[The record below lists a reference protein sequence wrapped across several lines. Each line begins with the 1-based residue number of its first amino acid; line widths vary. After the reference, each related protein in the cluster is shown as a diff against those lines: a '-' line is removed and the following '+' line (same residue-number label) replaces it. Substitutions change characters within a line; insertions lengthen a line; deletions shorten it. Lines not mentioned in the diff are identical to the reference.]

1 MRIIGGAQRGRK
13 LLPPTDRSIRPALDR
28 IREAIF
34 SVVGDRVERAR
45 VLDLFAGVGAF
56 GLESLSRGARRVH
69 FVDASKGSISILRKN
84 VSQLGYGALSTIDCA
99 DAFTMPDVATGFG
112 IDPATPYDLVFLDPP
127 FPLYKDAE
135 GAARVFDR
143 VSDLRDAF
151 ADAYIVLR
159 QPKWY
164 RQAPPFEQFDKRT
177 YGESSVLFFGS
188 DDMGTARRLRDG

>member
-34 SVVGDRVERAR
+34 SVVGDRIERAS

-69 FVDASKGSISILRKN
+69 FVDASRGSISILRKN
-84 VSQLGYGALSTIDCA
+84 VSQLGYDAFSTIDCA

-112 IDPATPYDLVFLDPP
+112 IDPKTSYDLIFLDPP
-127 FPLYKDAE
+127 FPLFKEPE
-135 GAARVFDR
+135 GAARVFGR
-143 VSDLRDAF
+143 VSDLRAAF
-151 ADAYIVLR
+151 TEACIVLR

-164 RQAPPFEQFDKRT
+164 RQEPPFESFDKRT
-177 YGESSVLFFGS
+177 YGESTVLFLS
-188 DDMGTARRLRDG
+188 SDMGTARRLGDD